1 MEIRVL
7 RYFLAVAQEGSVTRA
22 ARALHLTQP
31 TLSRQIRELEEE
43 LGQTLFSRGG
53 RELSLTR
60 EGLLLRQRAEEIV
73 GLAEITEKEFR
84 SLGEKTVSGDLSLGC
99 GESKALSFVTDA
111 LKVLQDE
118 HPLIIPHFFSGNGE
132 IVMDRLDKGLL
143 DFAVLM
149 GAENTERYSSLP
161 LPNHDTWGLLMDKD
175 DPMAQK
181 KAITAEDLL
190 DIPLILSSQSLSRDE
205 LSGWLGFPMSRLHI
219 AATYTLLFNGSLM
232 VRSGLGYALCF
243 DHIAPSG
250 KDSPFAF
257 RPLSPLLTSPL
268 SLVWKKHQ
276 ILSAPSKKSG
286 PSSPKKSPEE
296 ATQTTACGS
305 YPSPRASQAT
315 KNSRICWRNI

>member
-60 EGLLLRQRAEEIV
+60 EGLLLWPRAEEIV
-73 GLAEITEKEFR
+73 GLAEITEKKFR

-257 RPLSPLLTSPL
+257 RPLTSPL

-276 ILSAPSKKSG
+276 ILSAPA
-286 PSSPKKSPEE
+286 E
-296 ATQTTACGS
+296 AFLAKIREAGE
-305 YPSPRASQAT
+305 
-315 KNSRICWRNI
+315 K

>member
-1 MEIRVL
+1 MKTRVL

-149 GAENTERYSSLP
+149 GAENTERYYSLP

-190 DIPLILSSQSLSRDE
+190 GIPLILSSQSLSRDE

-257 RPLSPLLTSPL
+257 RPLTSPL

-276 ILSAPSKKSG
+276 ILSAPA
-286 PSSPKKSPEE
+286 E
-296 ATQTTACGS
+296 AFLAKIREAGE
-305 YPSPRASQAT
+305 
-315 KNSRICWRNI
+315 K

>member
-1 MEIRVL
+1 MLVFWRKGSDILEIRVL
-7 RYFLAVAQEGSVTRA
+7 RYFLAVAREGSVTRA

-149 GAENTERYSSLP
+149 GAENTERYYSLP

-190 DIPLILSSQSLSRDE
+190 GIPLILSSQSLSRDE

-257 RPLSPLLTSPL
+257 RPLTSPL

-276 ILSAPSKKSG
+276 ILSAPA
-286 PSSPKKSPEE
+286 E
-296 ATQTTACGS
+296 AFLAKIREAGE
-305 YPSPRASQAT
+305 
-315 KNSRICWRNI
+315 K

>member
-22 ARALHLTQP
+22 ARALHLTHP

-84 SLGEKTVSGDLSLGC
+84 SLGEKTVSGDLSIGC

-118 HPLIIPHFFSGNGE
+118 HPLIIPHFFRGNGE

-149 GAENTERYSSLP
+149 GAENTERYYSLP
-161 LPNHDTWGLLMDKD
+161 LPNHDTWGLLMDKG

-190 DIPLILSSQSLSRDE
+190 GIPLILSSQSLSRDE

-257 RPLSPLLTSPL
+257 RPLTSPL

-276 ILSAPSKKSG
+276 ILSAPA
-286 PSSPKKSPEE
+286 E
-296 ATQTTACGS
+296 AFLAKIREAGE
-305 YPSPRASQAT
+305 
-315 KNSRICWRNI
+315 K

>member
-84 SLGEKTVSGDLSLGC
+84 SLGEKTVSGDLSIGC

-149 GAENTERYSSLP
+149 GAENTERYYSFP
-161 LPNHDTWGLLMDKD
+161 LPNHDTWGLLMDKGN
-175 DPMAQK
+175 PMAQK

-190 DIPLILSSQSLSRDE
+190 GIPLILSSQSLSRDE

-257 RPLSPLLTSPL
+257 RPFAFRPLTSPL

-276 ILSAPSKKSG
+276 ILSAPA
-286 PSSPKKSPEE
+286 E
-296 ATQTTACGS
+296 AFLAKIREAGE
-305 YPSPRASQAT
+305 
-315 KNSRICWRNI
+315 K

>member
-1 MEIRVL
+1 METRVL

-149 GAENTERYSSLP
+149 GAENTERYYSFP

-257 RPLSPLLTSPL
+257 RPLTSPL

-276 ILSAPSKKSG
+276 ILSAPA
-286 PSSPKKSPEE
+286 E
-296 ATQTTACGS
+296 AFLAKIREAGE
-305 YPSPRASQAT
+305 
-315 KNSRICWRNI
+315 K

>member
-118 HPLIIPHFFSGNGE
+118 HPLIIHHFFSGNGE

-149 GAENTERYSSLP
+149 GAENTERYYSLP

-190 DIPLILSSQSLSRDE
+190 GIPLILSSQSLSRDE

-257 RPLSPLLTSPL
+257 RPLTSPL

-276 ILSAPSKKSG
+276 ILSAPA
-286 PSSPKKSPEE
+286 E
-296 ATQTTACGS
+296 AFLAKIREAGE
-305 YPSPRASQAT
+305 
-315 KNSRICWRNI
+315 K

>member
-84 SLGEKTVSGDLSLGC
+84 SLGEKTVSGDLSIGC

-149 GAENTERYSSLP
+149 GAENTERYYSLP

-219 AATYTLLFNGSLM
+219 ATTYTLLFNGSLM

-257 RPLSPLLTSPL
+257 RPLTSPL

-276 ILSAPSKKSG
+276 ILSAPA
-286 PSSPKKSPEE
+286 E
-296 ATQTTACGS
+296 AFLAKIREAGE
-305 YPSPRASQAT
+305 
-315 KNSRICWRNI
+315 K

>member
-60 EGLLLRQRAEEIV
+60 EGLLLWPRAEEIV

-84 SLGEKTVSGDLSLGC
+84 SLGEKTVSGDLSIGC

-257 RPLSPLLTSPL
+257 RPLTSPL

-276 ILSAPSKKSG
+276 ILSAPA
-286 PSSPKKSPEE
+286 E
-296 ATQTTACGS
+296 AFLAKIREAGE
-305 YPSPRASQAT
+305 
-315 KNSRICWRNI
+315 K

>member
-1 MEIRVL
+1 MLVFWRKGSDILEIRVL

-60 EGLLLRQRAEEIV
+60 EGLLLWPRAEEIV

-149 GAENTERYSSLP
+149 GAENTERYYSLP

-257 RPLSPLLTSPL
+257 RPLTSPL

-276 ILSAPSKKSG
+276 ILSAPA
-286 PSSPKKSPEE
+286 E
-296 ATQTTACGS
+296 AFLAKIREAGE
-305 YPSPRASQAT
+305 
-315 KNSRICWRNI
+315 K

>member
-1 MEIRVL
+1 MLVFWRKGSDILEIRVL

-22 ARALHLTQP
+22 ARALPLTQP

-276 ILSAPSKKSG
+276 ILSAPA
-286 PSSPKKSPEE
+286 E
-296 ATQTTACGS
+296 AFLAKIREAGE
-305 YPSPRASQAT
+305 
-315 KNSRICWRNI
+315 K

>member
-175 DPMAQK
+175 DRMAQK

-276 ILSAPSKKSG
+276 ILSAPA
-286 PSSPKKSPEE
+286 E
-296 ATQTTACGS
+296 AFLAKIREAGE
-305 YPSPRASQAT
+305 
-315 KNSRICWRNI
+315 K

>member
-1 MEIRVL
+1 MEIRIL

-149 GAENTERYSSLP
+149 GAENTERYYSLP

-190 DIPLILSSQSLSRDE
+190 GIPLILSSQSLSRDE

-276 ILSAPSKKSG
+276 ILSAPA
-286 PSSPKKSPEE
+286 E
-296 ATQTTACGS
+296 AFLAKIREAGE
-305 YPSPRASQAT
+305 
-315 KNSRICWRNI
+315 K

>member
-1 MEIRVL
+1 MLVFWRKGSDILEIRVL

-22 ARALHLTQP
+22 ARALHLTQT

-149 GAENTERYSSLP
+149 GAENTERYYSLP

-190 DIPLILSSQSLSRDE
+190 DIPLLLSSQSLSRDE

-257 RPLSPLLTSPL
+257 RPLTSPL

-276 ILSAPSKKSG
+276 ILSAPA
-286 PSSPKKSPEE
+286 E
-296 ATQTTACGS
+296 AFLAKIREAGE
-305 YPSPRASQAT
+305 
-315 KNSRICWRNI
+315 K

>member
-60 EGLLLRQRAEEIV
+60 EGLLLRQRAEGIV

-149 GAENTERYSSLP
+149 GAENTERYYSLP

-190 DIPLILSSQSLSRDE
+190 GIPLILSSQSLSRDE

-257 RPLSPLLTSPL
+257 RPLTSPL

-276 ILSAPSKKSG
+276 ILSAPA
-286 PSSPKKSPEE
+286 E
-296 ATQTTACGS
+296 AFLAKIREAGE
-305 YPSPRASQAT
+305 
-315 KNSRICWRNI
+315 K

>member
-250 KDSPFAF
+250 KDSPFSF

-276 ILSAPSKKSG
+276 ILSAPA
-286 PSSPKKSPEE
+286 E
-296 ATQTTACGS
+296 AFLAKIREAGE
-305 YPSPRASQAT
+305 
-315 KNSRICWRNI
+315 K

>member
-149 GAENTERYSSLP
+149 GAENTERYYSLP

-190 DIPLILSSQSLSRDE
+190 GIPLILSSQSLSLDE

-232 VRSGLGYALCF
+232 VRSGLGYALRF

-257 RPLSPLLTSPL
+257 RPLTSPL

-276 ILSAPSKKSG
+276 ILSAPA
-286 PSSPKKSPEE
+286 E
-296 ATQTTACGS
+296 AFLAKIREAGE
-305 YPSPRASQAT
+305 
-315 KNSRICWRNI
+315 K

>member
-84 SLGEKTVSGDLSLGC
+84 SLGEKTVSGDLSIGC

-149 GAENTERYSSLP
+149 GAENTERYYSFP

-190 DIPLILSSQSLSRDE
+190 GIPLILSSQSLSRDE

-257 RPLSPLLTSPL
+257 RPLTSPL

-276 ILSAPSKKSG
+276 ILSAPA
-286 PSSPKKSPEE
+286 E
-296 ATQTTACGS
+296 AFLAKIREAGE
-305 YPSPRASQAT
+305 
-315 KNSRICWRNI
+315 K

>member
-190 DIPLILSSQSLSRDE
+190 DIPLIFSSQSLSRDE

-276 ILSAPSKKSG
+276 ILSAPA
-286 PSSPKKSPEE
+286 E
-296 ATQTTACGS
+296 AFLAKIREAGE
-305 YPSPRASQAT
+305 
-315 KNSRICWRNI
+315 K

>member
-60 EGLLLRQRAEEIV
+60 EGLLFWPRAEEIV

-257 RPLSPLLTSPL
+257 RPLTSPL

-276 ILSAPSKKSG
+276 ILSAPA
-286 PSSPKKSPEE
+286 E
-296 ATQTTACGS
+296 AFLAKIREAGE
-305 YPSPRASQAT
+305 
-315 KNSRICWRNI
+315 K

>member
-22 ARALHLTQP
+22 ARALHLTHP

-84 SLGEKTVSGDLSLGC
+84 SLGEKTVSGDLSIGC

-143 DFAVLM
+143 DFAVLIS
-149 GAENTERYSSLP
+149 AENTERYYSLP

-276 ILSAPSKKSG
+276 ILSAPA
-286 PSSPKKSPEE
+286 E
-296 ATQTTACGS
+296 AFLAKIREAGE
-305 YPSPRASQAT
+305 
-315 KNSRICWRNI
+315 K

>member
-149 GAENTERYSSLP
+149 GAENTERYYSLP

-181 KAITAEDLL
+181 KAITAEYLL
-190 DIPLILSSQSLSRDE
+190 GIPLILSSQSLSRDE

-276 ILSAPSKKSG
+276 ILSAPA
-286 PSSPKKSPEE
+286 E
-296 ATQTTACGS
+296 AFLAKIREAGE
-305 YPSPRASQAT
+305 
-315 KNSRICWRNI
+315 K

>member
-149 GAENTERYSSLP
+149 GSENTERYSSLP

-257 RPLSPLLTSPL
+257 RPLTSPL

-276 ILSAPSKKSG
+276 ILSAPA
-286 PSSPKKSPEE
+286 E
-296 ATQTTACGS
+296 AFLAKIREAGE
-305 YPSPRASQAT
+305 
-315 KNSRICWRNI
+315 K

>member
-60 EGLLLRQRAEEIV
+60 EVLLLRQRAEEIV

-84 SLGEKTVSGDLSLGC
+84 SLGEKTVSGDLSIGC

-149 GAENTERYSSLP
+149 GAENTERYYSLP

-276 ILSAPSKKSG
+276 ILSAPA
-286 PSSPKKSPEE
+286 E
-296 ATQTTACGS
+296 AFLAKIREAGE
-305 YPSPRASQAT
+305 
-315 KNSRICWRNI
+315 K

>member
-7 RYFLAVAQEGSVTRA
+7 RYFLAVTQEGSVTRA
-22 ARALHLTQP
+22 ARALHLTHP

-84 SLGEKTVSGDLSLGC
+84 SLGEKTVSGDLSIGC

-149 GAENTERYSSLP
+149 GAKNTERYYSFP
-161 LPNHDTWGLLMDKD
+161 LLNHDTWGLLMDKD

-190 DIPLILSSQSLSRDE
+190 GIPLILSSQSLSRDE

-257 RPLSPLLTSPL
+257 RPLTSPL

-276 ILSAPSKKSG
+276 ILSAPA
-286 PSSPKKSPEE
+286 E
-296 ATQTTACGS
+296 AFLAKIREAGE
-305 YPSPRASQAT
+305 
-315 KNSRICWRNI
+315 K

>member
-22 ARALHLTQP
+22 ARALHLTHP

-132 IVMDRLDKGLL
+132 IIMDRLDKGLL

-149 GAENTERYSSLP
+149 GAENTERYYSLP
-161 LPNHDTWGLLMDKD
+161 LPNHDTWGLLMNKD

-257 RPLSPLLTSPL
+257 RPLTSPL

-276 ILSAPSKKSG
+276 ILSAPA
-286 PSSPKKSPEE
+286 E
-296 ATQTTACGS
+296 AFLAKIRETGE
-305 YPSPRASQAT
+305 
-315 KNSRICWRNI
+315 K

>member
-175 DPMAQK
+175 DPMAQN

-257 RPLSPLLTSPL
+257 RPLTSPL

-276 ILSAPSKKSG
+276 ILSAPA
-286 PSSPKKSPEE
+286 E
-296 ATQTTACGS
+296 AFLAKIREAGE
-305 YPSPRASQAT
+305 
-315 KNSRICWRNI
+315 K

>member
-22 ARALHLTQP
+22 ARALHLTHP

-84 SLGEKTVSGDLSLGC
+84 SLGEKTVSGDLSIGC

-149 GAENTERYSSLP
+149 GAENTERYYSLP

-190 DIPLILSSQSLSRDE
+190 GIPLILSSQSLSRDE

-257 RPLSPLLTSPL
+257 RPLTSPL

-276 ILSAPSKKSG
+276 ILSAPA
-286 PSSPKKSPEE
+286 E
-296 ATQTTACGS
+296 AFLAKIREAGE
-305 YPSPRASQAT
+305 
-315 KNSRICWRNI
+315 K

>member
-7 RYFLAVAQEGSVTRA
+7 RYFLAVAQEESVTRA

-149 GAENTERYSSLP
+149 GAENTERYYSLP

-190 DIPLILSSQSLSRDE
+190 GIPLILSSQSLSRDE

-257 RPLSPLLTSPL
+257 RPLTSPL

-276 ILSAPSKKSG
+276 ILSAPA
-286 PSSPKKSPEE
+286 E
-296 ATQTTACGS
+296 AFLAKIREAGE
-305 YPSPRASQAT
+305 
-315 KNSRICWRNI
+315 K

>member
-181 KAITAEDLL
+181 KAITAKDLL
-190 DIPLILSSQSLSRDE
+190 GIPLILSSQSLSRDE

-219 AATYTLLFNGSLM
+219 AATYTLFFNGSLM

-276 ILSAPSKKSG
+276 ILSAPA
-286 PSSPKKSPEE
+286 E
-296 ATQTTACGS
+296 AFLAKIREAGE
-305 YPSPRASQAT
+305 
-315 KNSRICWRNI
+315 K

>member
-1 MEIRVL
+1 LETRVL

-149 GAENTERYSSLP
+149 GAENTERYYSLP

-257 RPLSPLLTSPL
+257 RPLTSPL

-276 ILSAPSKKSG
+276 ILSAPA
-286 PSSPKKSPEE
+286 E
-296 ATQTTACGS
+296 AFLAKIREAGE
-305 YPSPRASQAT
+305 
-315 KNSRICWRNI
+315 K

>member
-149 GAENTERYSSLP
+149 GAENTERYYSFP

-190 DIPLILSSQSLSRDE
+190 GIPLILSSQSLSRDE
-205 LSGWLGFPMSRLHI
+205 LSGWLGFPMSRLHL

-257 RPLSPLLTSPL
+257 RPLTSPL

-276 ILSAPSKKSG
+276 ILSAPA
-286 PSSPKKSPEE
+286 E
-296 ATQTTACGS
+296 AFLAKIREAGE
-305 YPSPRASQAT
+305 
-315 KNSRICWRNI
+315 K

>member
-84 SLGEKTVSGDLSLGC
+84 SLGEKTVSGDLSIGC

-149 GAENTERYSSLP
+149 GAENTERYYSLP

-250 KDSPFAF
+250 KDSSFAF
-257 RPLSPLLTSPL
+257 RPLTSPL

-276 ILSAPSKKSG
+276 ILSAPA
-286 PSSPKKSPEE
+286 E
-296 ATQTTACGS
+296 AFLAKIREAGE
-305 YPSPRASQAT
+305 
-315 KNSRICWRNI
+315 K

>member
-60 EGLLLRQRAEEIV
+60 EGLLLWPRAEEIV

-276 ILSAPSKKSG
+276 ILSAPA
-286 PSSPKKSPEE
+286 E
-296 ATQTTACGS
+296 AFLAKIREAGE
-305 YPSPRASQAT
+305 
-315 KNSRICWRNI
+315 K

>member
-60 EGLLLRQRAEEIV
+60 EGLLLWPRAEEIV

-257 RPLSPLLTSPL
+257 RPLTSPL

-276 ILSAPSKKSG
+276 ILSAPA
-286 PSSPKKSPEE
+286 E
-296 ATQTTACGS
+296 AFLAKIREAGE
-305 YPSPRASQAT
+305 
-315 KNSRICWRNI
+315 K

>member
-1 MEIRVL
+1 MLVFWRKGSDILEIRVL

-181 KAITAEDLL
+181 KAITAKDLL
-190 DIPLILSSQSLSRDE
+190 GIPLILSSQSLSRDE

-257 RPLSPLLTSPL
+257 RPLTSPL

-276 ILSAPSKKSG
+276 ILSAPA
-286 PSSPKKSPEE
+286 E
-296 ATQTTACGS
+296 AFLAKIREAGE
-305 YPSPRASQAT
+305 
-315 KNSRICWRNI
+315 K

>member
-31 TLSRQIRELEEE
+31 TLSHQIRELEEE

-276 ILSAPSKKSG
+276 ILSAPA
-286 PSSPKKSPEE
+286 E
-296 ATQTTACGS
+296 AFLAKIREAGE
-305 YPSPRASQAT
+305 
-315 KNSRICWRNI
+315 K

>member
-243 DHIAPSG
+243 AHIAPSG

-276 ILSAPSKKSG
+276 ILSAPA
-286 PSSPKKSPEE
+286 E
-296 ATQTTACGS
+296 AFLAKIREAGE
-305 YPSPRASQAT
+305 
-315 KNSRICWRNI
+315 K

>member
-132 IVMDRLDKGLL
+132 IIMDRLDKGLL

-149 GAENTERYSSLP
+149 GAENTERYYSLP

-243 DHIAPSG
+243 DHIALSG

-257 RPLSPLLTSPL
+257 RPLTSPL

-276 ILSAPSKKSG
+276 ILSAPA
-286 PSSPKKSPEE
+286 E
-296 ATQTTACGS
+296 AFLAKIREAGE
-305 YPSPRASQAT
+305 
-315 KNSRICWRNI
+315 K

>member
-7 RYFLAVAQEGSVTRA
+7 RYFLAVAREGSVTRA
-22 ARALHLTQP
+22 ARALHLTPP

-149 GAENTERYSSLP
+149 GAENTERYYSLP

-257 RPLSPLLTSPL
+257 RPLTSPL

-276 ILSAPSKKSG
+276 ILSAPA
-286 PSSPKKSPEE
+286 E
-296 ATQTTACGS
+296 AFLAKIREAGE
-305 YPSPRASQAT
+305 
-315 KNSRICWRNI
+315 K